1 MALIKATGVKLTPAF
16 DVYLNANQTG
26 ITDQAQN
33 LVKFNGEYFDTH
45 NAFDTTDGQNKFTV
59 PSGKEG
65 KYFFYAG
72 IDANPN
78 ANNQTQEANLSIY
91 KNGSLVSASNTSR
104 STEASFKAETAT
116 VSDVIY
122 LDGKDDYLELWAL
135 VRTSGTP
142 VANTSRHSTFLSA
155 VLVSGGSA

>member
-26 ITDQAQN
+26 ITYQAQN

-91 KNGSLVSASNTSR
+91 KNGSLYRRTRFMSHTTYKGRYAPITISTS
-104 STEASFKAETAT
+104 
-116 VSDVIY
+116 IN
-122 LDGKDDYLELWAL
+122 L
-135 VRTSGTP
+135 
-142 VANTSRHSTFLSA
+142 VANDYIQIYFYGYDSNSSHSLIANHTFF
-155 VLVSGGSA
+155 GGYRIGD